1 MGFQSIWVEIAQSL
15 VVNFV
20 VFRRE
25 VELQS
30 FYSAILIPSSIFD
43 VLCSFIQN
51 GNLKAVMKK
60 IPFWSSCCGSEVMN
74 PTSSHEDAGSIPGLT
89 QCVRDPVLL

>member
-20 VFRRE
+20 FFRRE

-30 FYSAILIPSSIFD
+30 FYSAILIPSPRPVTFHQ
-43 VLCSFIQN
+43 LQMP
-51 GNLKAVMKK
+51 A
-60 IPFWSSCCGSEVMN
+60 
-74 PTSSHEDAGSIPGLT
+74 
-89 QCVRDPVLL
+89 CVRGLLESNP

>member
-30 FYSAILIPSSIFD
+30 FYSAILIPSLSLISLPEVD
-43 VLCSFIQN
+43 V
-51 GNLKAVMKK
+51 
-60 IPFWSSCCGSEVMN
+60 
-74 PTSSHEDAGSIPGLT
+74 
-89 QCVRDPVLL
+89 

>member
-1 MGFQSIWVEIAQSL
+1 MGFRSIWVAIAQSL

-30 FYSAILIPSSIFD
+30 FYSAILIP
-43 VLCSFIQN
+43 
-51 GNLKAVMKK
+51 NLARREHFPLQLQLPRKWLP
-60 IPFWSSCCGSEVMN
+60 IPSGKR
-74 PTSSHEDAGSIPGLT
+74 L
-89 QCVRDPVLL
+89 

>member
-1 MGFQSIWVEIAQSL
+1 MEMAQSL

-30 FYSAILIPSSIFD
+30 FYSAILIPSPHYCI
-43 VLCSFIQN
+43 VALEIQRRTLGWFALQLRETDN
-51 GNLKAVMKK
+51 QASGQIK
-60 IPFWSSCCGSEVMN
+60 
-74 PTSSHEDAGSIPGLT
+74 
-89 QCVRDPVLL
+89 

>member
-25 VELQS
+25 VELQP
-30 FYSAILIPSSIFD
+30 FYSVILIPSPVLSIF
-43 VLCSFIQN
+43 
-51 GNLKAVMKK
+51 
-60 IPFWSSCCGSEVMN
+60 SCVFFGHLYIYLREM
-74 PTSSHEDAGSIPGLT
+74 SIYIYLLT
-89 QCVRDPVLL
+89 IF

>member
-1 MGFQSIWVEIAQSL
+1 MGFRSIWVEIAQSL

-30 FYSAILIPSSIFD
+30 FYSAILIPSPQLYFYSNFPDII
-43 VLCSFIQN
+43 LETRI
-51 GNLKAVMKK
+51 
-60 IPFWSSCCGSEVMN
+60 
-74 PTSSHEDAGSIPGLT
+74 PTSTSI
-89 QCVRDPVLL
+89 QPVLISCQEIRMSVYQFFYGSLCVLSGF

>member
-30 FYSAILIPSSIFD
+30 FYSAILIPPLVVYS
-43 VLCSFIQN
+43 LIQFAR
-51 GNLKAVMKK
+51 L
-60 IPFWSSCCGSEVMN
+60 
-74 PTSSHEDAGSIPGLT
+74 
-89 QCVRDPVLL
+89 

>member
-1 MGFQSIWVEIAQSL
+1 MGFRSIWVEIAQPL

-30 FYSAILIPSSIFD
+30 FYSTILIPSPWDSFFISGKVNYPCSSFLYSFLAFFLILREEESIFK
-43 VLCSFIQN
+43 L
-51 GNLKAVMKK
+51 
-60 IPFWSSCCGSEVMN
+60 
-74 PTSSHEDAGSIPGLT
+74 
-89 QCVRDPVLL
+89 

>member
-1 MGFQSIWVEIAQSL
+1 MWVKNAQSL

-30 FYSAILIPSSIFD
+30 FYSAILIPSPLSIFKRNA
-43 VLCSFIQN
+43 LIKE
-51 GNLKAVMKK
+51 L
-60 IPFWSSCCGSEVMN
+60 
-74 PTSSHEDAGSIPGLT
+74 
-89 QCVRDPVLL
+89 

>member
-1 MGFQSIWVEIAQSL
+1 MGFRSIWVEIAQSL

-30 FYSAILIPSSIFD
+30 FYSAILNPS
-43 VLCSFIQN
+43 LQN
-51 GNLKAVMKK
+51 DPKFRYISYK
-60 IPFWSSCCGSEVMN
+60 IKRHKIIIGCQS
-74 PTSSHEDAGSIPGLT
+74 GLET
-89 QCVRDPVLL
+89 

>member
-1 MGFQSIWVEIAQSL
+1 MGLWSIWVEIAQSL

-30 FYSAILIPSSIFD
+30 FYSQD
-43 VLCSFIQN
+43 FI
-51 GNLKAVMKK
+51 
-60 IPFWSSCCGSEVMN
+60 S
-74 PTSSHEDAGSIPGLT
+74 
-89 QCVRDPVLL
+89 VLLNIATNILPSDPRCLENHNKELRVANSIILENREQEVIRKS